1 MRKSTAIILAS
12 AVTMLLSGCT
22 DRLFARVRPD
32 EFAVQRQAPL
42 YVPPDFALTPPTPGA
57 PRPAQR
63 SAQQDAL
70 AAMFG
75 GEAGKSPVET
85 AALRKA
91 GFKSVVVQS
100 RPGPAGSVCQWWV
113 RPAYS
118 SCSCARLGRLG
129 VAAPEKGAAN
139 LRCRTITCSN
149 DDWL

>member
-1 MRKSTAIILAS
+1 MRKSTAILLAS
-12 AVTMLLSGCT
+12 AITTLLSGCT

-42 YVPPDFALTPPTPGA
+42 YIPPDFALTPPTPGA

-75 GEAGKSPVET
+75 GEAGRSPVET

-91 GFKSVVVQS
+91 GTAD
-100 RPGPAGSVCQWWV
+100 AGIRSTVGDPKTNTV
-113 RPAYS
+113 DKNDITRDI
-118 SCSCARLGRLG
+118 
-129 VAAPEKGAAN
+129 VAAPEGNGREAQVSTGK
-139 LRCRTITCSN
+139 
-149 DDWL
+149 

>member
-12 AVTMLLSGCT
+12 AVTTLLSGCT

-63 SAQQDAL
+63 SSQQDAL

-75 GEAGKSPVET
+75 GEAAKSPVET
-85 AALRKA
+85 ATLRKA
-91 GFKSVVVQS
+91 GASD
-100 RPGPAGSVCQWWV
+100 PGIRSNVADPKTNTVDKNDLT
-113 RPAYS
+113 RDI
-118 SCSCARLGRLG
+118 
-129 VAAPEKGAAN
+129 VAAPEGNGREADRK
-139 LRCRTITCSN
+139 SVV
-149 DDWL
+149 

>member
-12 AVTMLLSGCT
+12 ALTTLLSGCT

-63 SAQQDAL
+63 SSQQDAL

-75 GEAGKSPVET
+75 GEAGKSPVEN

-91 GFKSVVVQS
+91 GT
-100 RPGPAGSVCQWWV
+100 PEAGIRSTVADPKTNTV
-113 RPAYS
+113 DKNDITRDI
-118 SCSCARLGRLG
+118 
-129 VAAPEKGAAN
+129 VAAPEGNGREAQTTTAK
-139 LRCRTITCSN
+139 
-149 DDWL
+149 